1 MSFPLMI
8 PNTPAHAPERVTF
21 PDEISIQL
29 EQLQRGSGAIGNE
42 WGCAIVLNATSGKFE
57 LTNFNR
63 HGSSNIAL
71 DHEVIQVEGGATLR
85 FLGTFHTHPYAE
97 PWKVGAFDGT
107 DTKNFF
113 RFNEIFKIV
122 QSQSRQFMY
131 LRTAKSHQHLDLKS
145 MDDTRI
151 ALEGSK
157 IFGESVHPFNTS
169 SWAQAWAMAKMCDL
183 ALYAGQHGILHRA
196 YPAAHHSPRHRH

>member
-1 MSFPLMI
+1 LRS
-8 PNTPAHAPERVTF
+8 TTK
-21 PDEISIQL
+21 S
-29 EQLQRGSGAIGNE
+29 
-42 WGCAIVLNATSGKFE
+42 
-57 LTNFNR
+57 
-63 HGSSNIAL
+63 
-71 DHEVIQVEGGATLR
+71 IQVEGGATLR